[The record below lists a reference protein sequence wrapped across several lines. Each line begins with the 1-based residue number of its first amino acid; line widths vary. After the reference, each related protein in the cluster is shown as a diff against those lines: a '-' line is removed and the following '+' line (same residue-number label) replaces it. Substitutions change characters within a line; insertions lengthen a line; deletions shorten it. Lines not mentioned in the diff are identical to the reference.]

1 MDYKIDTITVIDA
14 FKEDCEC
21 PLCKIKA
28 DMDAAYVS
36 SCLGAG
42 AMVPER
48 RVEVNRCGFCT
59 AHLKQLYD
67 AQTRLPLALQLQTHL
82 HEQNAKNAKLLDA
95 YAKKAANSGGLFGG
109 KKKELN
115 EELELL
121 KAALTSSEETCVIC
135 SHTKEN
141 LRRYEETVLTL
152 YQKDSEFKRL
162 VENGKGFCVPHFLE
176 LLMLCAE
183 KKSPLTAVLIQRQK
197 AAMQRL
203 DEELL
208 WFTKKFDYANK
219 DADWGNSRDSI
230 PRTINK
236 LKGQTV

>member
-67 AQTRLPLALQLQTHL
+67 AQTRLPLALQLQAEALSVFNEAFEFTV
-82 HEQNAKNAKLLDA
+82 LLVKGE
-95 YAKKAANSGGLFGG
+95 YGLLVAAQIFLCVTADHTGSLAACQGGL
-109 KKKELN
+109 
-115 EELELL
+115 
-121 KAALTSSEETCVIC
+121 
-135 SHTKEN
+135 
-141 LRRYEETVLTL
+141 
-152 YQKDSEFKRL
+152 
-162 VENGKGFCVPHFLE
+162 
-176 LLMLCAE
+176 
-183 KKSPLTAVLIQRQK
+183 
-197 AAMQRL
+197 
-203 DEELL
+203 
-208 WFTKKFDYANK
+208 
-219 DADWGNSRDSI
+219 
-230 PRTINK
+230 
-236 LKGQTV
+236 